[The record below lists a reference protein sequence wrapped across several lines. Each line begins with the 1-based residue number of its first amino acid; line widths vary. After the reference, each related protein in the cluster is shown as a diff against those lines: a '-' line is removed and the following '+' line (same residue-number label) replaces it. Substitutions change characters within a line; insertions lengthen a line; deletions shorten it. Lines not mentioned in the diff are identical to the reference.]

1 MRRPHLIGPQREASN
16 SLETN
21 EMQRPDRTLHI
32 IERLSLQST
41 IELRCR
47 G

>member
-1 MRRPHLIGPQREASN
+1 MRQAGLIGLHREASN
-16 SLETN
+16 SLQAN

-41 IELRCR
+41 IELRCE

>member
-1 MRRPHLIGPQREASN
+1 MRQAKSIGPHREARN
-16 SLETN
+16 SLQTN
-21 EMQRPDRTLHI
+21 EMQCPDRTLHI